1 MVSRSVCNGCVCET
15 VSVGLDS
22 NFTGLGACFS
32 VSAASGLAG
41 ESQGCSRM
49 GGKLGLGV
57 MGQSFGTERICLL
70 FLQ

>member
-1 MVSRSVCNGCVCET
+1 MGVFET
-15 VSVGLDS
+15 ISVGLDS

-49 GGKLGLGV
+49 GGKLGIGV